1 MQNDET
7 ELDYS
12 SHKGMYRRSSICPP
26 QRYGRRVWPLK
37 IKNIQMKAT
46 ISKYIV
52 CILLLT
58 AAASCKKS
66 FLELSPISNA
76 NVNDFYKTAADIN
89 NAVMAAYSIH
99 KKIYTDNFASQ
110 SILDEV
116 RSDNTTMVQLD
127 VLDRFI
133 RDTGK
138 EWYGWSWDKCY
149 RAIYMCNLV
158 LEKAEPVD
166 MDETLKNQYDAEA
179 RFLRAITY
187 FELVRN
193 FGGVPLVTETTK
205 SLDPASVQIPR
216 NSVDEVYAQIITDLK
231 FAMDNLPAEYSS
243 GDIGRAT
250 RYAAEGMLG
259 KVYLTTGDK
268 QSAETA
274 LRDVVSSGRY
284 HLLDTYAEVWDVNN
298 RNSAESLFELQFRAT
313 TDPSPMENYF
323 GSQAAT
329 GIPGGG
335 YGYNLATDD
344 LVNTYEP
351 GDIRK
356 DVSMAVDANG
366 VYYAIKFND
375 PTMTSGFNSSHNF
388 PILRYADVLLLLAE
402 AIGESPEAYDLIN
415 QIRDR
420 AHLPHISAATPGTF
434 ADKLLHERR
443 VELAFENH
451 RWHDLL
457 RFGVAVQVMNQ
468 ALASLGITI
477 NDDDLLMP
485 IPQTAISTNPNL
497 EQNPGY

>member
-1 MQNDET
+1 M
-7 ELDYS
+7 
-12 SHKGMYRRSSICPP
+12 
-26 QRYGRRVWPLK
+26 
-37 IKNIQMKAT
+37 QMKAT
-46 ISKYIV
+46 ISKYMI
-52 CILLLT
+52 CILSLT

-89 NAVMAAYSIH
+89 NAVMAAYAFH
-99 KKIYTDNFASQ
+99 KKIYTDNYDSQ
-110 SILDEV
+110 CILDEV
-116 RSDNTTMVQLD
+116 RSDNTTMVQYD

-133 RDTGK
+133 HDTGK
-138 EWYGWSWDKCY
+138 EWYGWSWNECY

-166 MDETLKNQYDAEA
+166 MDETLKNQYNAEVK
-179 RFLRAITY
+179 FLRAITY

-193 FGGVPLVTETTK
+193 FGGVPLVTETAE

-216 NSVDEVYAQIITDLK
+216 NSADEVYAQIIADLK
-231 FAMDNLPAEYSS
+231 FAVDNLPAEYSS

-250 RYAAEGMLG
+250 SGAAEGMLG

-268 QSAETA
+268 QSAEAA
-274 LRDVVSSGRY
+274 LRDVVNSGRY
-284 HLLDTYAEVWDVNN
+284 HLLDNYADVWDVNN
-298 RNSAESLFELQFRAT
+298 RNSAESLFELQFRAV

-323 GSQAAT
+323 GSPAAVD
-329 GIPGGG
+329 IPGGG
-335 YGYNLATDD
+335 VGYNLATSD

-351 GDIRK
+351 GDVRK
-356 DVSMAVDANG
+356 AASMKADPNG
-366 VYYAIKFND
+366 VYYTIKFND
-375 PTMTSGFNSSHNF
+375 PAMTSKFNSGHNF

-420 AHLPHISAATPGTF
+420 AHLSPIDAATPGTF

-443 VELAFENH
+443 VELAFENQ

-457 RFGVAVQVMNQ
+457 RFGVAVPVMNQ
-468 ALASLGITI
+468 ALASMGITI

-497 EQNPGY
+497 QQNPGY